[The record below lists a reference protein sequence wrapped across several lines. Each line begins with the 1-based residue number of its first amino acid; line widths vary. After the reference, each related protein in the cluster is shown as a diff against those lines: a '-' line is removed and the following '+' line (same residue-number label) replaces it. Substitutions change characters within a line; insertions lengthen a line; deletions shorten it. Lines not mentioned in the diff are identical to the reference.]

1 MTGLIEF
8 LEELR
13 RNNNREWFQAHK
25 GQYDA
30 LRAQFVAD
38 VEQLISRL
46 ATYDEELR
54 GLRVEDCIYRI
65 YRDIRFSPDKT
76 PYKTYFSAYMA
87 RGGKK
92 SPRAG
97 YYLHIEP
104 GNVAL
109 AGGIWCPETRLIKAL
124 RQAIYDNFDEW
135 QSIVEAPSFAQNYPT
150 FVGETL
156 KTVPREFPKE
166 GDHVPWVKRKD
177 YTTWGLQPDSFIGQP
192 DWVEQAAQKLLLL
205 KPMNDFLNYTVDE
218 LSY

>member
-1 MTGLIEF
+1 MIGLIDF
-8 LEELR
+8 LTELR
-13 RNNNREWFQAHK
+13 KNNNREWFQAHK
-25 GQYDA
+25 GEYDA
-30 LRAQFVAD
+30 LRKQFVAD
-38 VEQLISRL
+38 VEQLIARV
-46 ATYDEELR
+46 ATFDDELR
-54 GLRVEDCIYRI
+54 NLRVEDCIYRI

-104 GNVAL
+104 GNVAVS
-109 AGGIWCPETRLIKAL
+109 GGIWCPETRLIKAL
-124 RQAIYDNFDEW
+124 RQAIYDNLDEW
-135 QSIVEAPSFAQNYPT
+135 QSIVEAPQFKSVYPT
-150 FVGETL
+150 FVGERL

-166 GDHVPWVKRKD
+166 GDHVEWVKRKD
-177 YTTWGLQPDSFIGQP
+177 YTVWGNQPDAFISKP
-192 DWVEQAAQKLLLL
+192 DWVEQAAEKLRLL

>member
-1 MTGLIEF
+1 MTGLIDF
-8 LEELR
+8 LVELR
-13 RNNNREWFQAHK
+13 KNNNREWFQAHK
-25 GQYDA
+25 GEYDA
-30 LRAQFVAD
+30 LRTQFIAD
-38 VEQLISRL
+38 VEQLIARL
-46 ATYDEELR
+46 ATFDEELR

-76 PYKTYFSAYMA
+76 PYKTYFSAYIA

-109 AGGIWCPETRLIKAL
+109 SGGIWCPDTRLIKAL
-124 RQAIYDNFDEW
+124 RQAIYDNLDEW
-135 QSIVEAPSFAQNYPT
+135 QSIVEAPQFIQNYPT

-156 KTVPREFPKE
+156 KMTPRDFPKE
-166 GDHVPWVKRKD
+166 GDHTKWVKRKD
-177 YTTWGLQPDSFIGQP
+177 YTVWGLQTDDFIRRP
-192 DWVEQAAQKLLLL
+192 DWIEQAAQKLLLI

>member
-1 MTGLIEF
+1 MIGLIDF
-8 LEELR
+8 LTELR
-13 RNNNREWFQAHK
+13 KNNNREWFQAHK
-25 GQYDA
+25 GEYDA
-30 LRAQFVAD
+30 LRKQFVAD
-38 VEQLISRL
+38 VEQLIARV
-46 ATYDEELR
+46 ATFDDELR
-54 GLRVEDCIYRI
+54 NLRVEDCIYRI

-104 GNVAL
+104 GNVAVS
-109 AGGIWCPETRLIKAL
+109 GGIWCPETRLIKAL
-124 RQAIYDNFDEW
+124 RQAIYDNLDEW
-135 QSIVEAPSFAQNYPT
+135 QSIVEAPQFKSVYPT

-166 GDHVPWVKRKD
+166 GYHVEWVKRKD
-177 YTTWGLQPDSFIGQP
+177 YTVWGNQSDAFISKP
-192 DWVEQAAQKLLLL
+192 DWVEQAAEKLRLL

>member
-1 MTGLIEF
+1 MTGLIDF
-8 LEELR
+8 LVELR
-13 RNNNREWFQAHK
+13 KNNNREWFQAHK
-25 GQYDA
+25 GEYDA
-30 LRAQFVAD
+30 LRTHFIAD
-38 VEQLISRL
+38 VEQLIARL

-76 PYKTYFSAYMA
+76 PYKTYFSAYIA

-109 AGGIWCPETRLIKAL
+109 SGGIWCPDTRLIKAL
-124 RQAIYDNFDEW
+124 RQAIYDNLDEW
-135 QSIVEAPSFAQNYPT
+135 QSIVEAPQFVQNYPT

-156 KTVPREFPKE
+156 KMTPRDFPKE
-166 GDHVPWVKRKD
+166 GDHTKWVKRKD
-177 YTTWGLQPDSFIGQP
+177 YTVWGLQTDDFISRP
-192 DWVEQAAQKLLLL
+192 DWIEQAAQKLLLI

>member
-1 MTGLIEF
+1 MNGLIEF
-8 LEELR
+8 LVELR
-13 RNNNREWFQAHK
+13 KNNNREWFQAHK
-25 GQYDA
+25 GVYDA
-30 LRAQFVAD
+30 LRKQFIAD
-38 VEQLISRL
+38 VEQLIARL

-109 AGGIWCPETRLIKAL
+109 SGGIWCPDTRLIKAL

-135 QSIVEAPSFAQNYPT
+135 QSIVEAPLFKQIYPS

-156 KTVPREFPKE
+156 KIVPREFPNE
-166 GDHVPWVKRKD
+166 GEHVPWVKRKD
-177 YTTWGLQPDSFIGQP
+177 YTVWGLQSDDFIGQA
-192 DWVEQAAQKLLLL
+192 DWVEQAAQKLLLI